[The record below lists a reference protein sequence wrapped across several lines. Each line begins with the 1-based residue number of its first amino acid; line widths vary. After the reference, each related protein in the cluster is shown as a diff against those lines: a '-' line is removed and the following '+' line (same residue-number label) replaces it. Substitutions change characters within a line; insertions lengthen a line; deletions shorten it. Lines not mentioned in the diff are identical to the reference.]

1 MLNPRKQLG
10 ALGEKIAIEFLKGH
24 GYKIRETNFRCS
36 LGEID
41 IVAEK
46 EKCLVFVEV
55 RTKTSSE
62 FGTPEESIT
71 IAKKR
76 KLISLALTYLQSH
89 EDLSL
94 LWRIDV
100 VAVEM
105 GNGGKVS
112 RVELIENAIEDTRA
126 MGIV

>member
-10 ALGEKIAIEFLKGH
+10 ALGEKIAIGFLKGH

-55 RTKTSSE
+55 RTRTSSE

-89 EDLSL
+89 EDISP

-126 MGIV
+126 RR

>member
-24 GYKIRETNFRCS
+24 GYKIRETNFRCL

-55 RTKTSSE
+55 RTRTSSE

-89 EDLSL
+89 EDLSP

-105 GNGGKVS
+105 VNGGKVS

-126 MGIV
+126 RR

>member
-55 RTKTSSE
+55 RTRTSSE

-89 EDLSL
+89 EDLSP

-105 GNGGKVS
+105 GNGGKVL

-126 MGIV
+126 RR